1 MKEWFEQYTPREQ
14 MWLLGG
20 GLALGLYLLLVFV
33 WRPVNDMRDEML
45 HRNQATQTSLARIQT
60 MASELKQL
68 QGQGAGA
75 ASDRNLNQLINSSTA
90 EYALQ
95 PSRIQPNAKGEMQ
108 IRFEDARL
116 ADLLR
121 WLHRIEV
128 VDGLLIVDASIV
140 QGERGGI
147 VNANIRLGQGA

>member
-1 MKEWFEQYTPREQ
+1 M
-14 MWLLGG
+14 
-20 GLALGLYLLLVFV
+20 
-33 WRPVNDMRDEML
+33 
-45 HRNQATQTSLARIQT
+45 
-60 MASELKQL
+60 KQL